1 MYLVMNFLI
10 KQGVRKLEIGRN
22 NTERRRIKI
31 LHVVIGLN
39 MGGIQEVVSNI
50 FKGIDRERFELTA
63 CAIEDTGI
71 IGKEIEGAGFEVIV
85 LHYKKQPLR
94 TIYALLKIIK
104 KKRIDIVHAA
114 SYHPSLYARIAGML
128 AGVPILISH
137 EHGLNIRKRPQR
149 VILNRWLEP
158 ITDCFIAVGQSM
170 ASQVIDWY
178 GYDENK
184 VVVIPNGVDTE
195 KFAPP
200 DSRENAKRKLGLDPE
215 RLVVGMLCRLD
226 PDKGHRYF
234 FEAVKLLRDRFDV
247 QWVVVGGGI
256 ESAKVV
262 VMQEAKDL
270 SVDSTIRFM
279 GVRRDVADWVAAFDC
294 YVLPTLR
301 EGGCPISVLEAMSA
315 ACPVVVSDFPTNLEV
330 ITHGINGLVAPVGDS
345 RQLAQRIEELLT
357 DADLRRR
364 LGAEARRYIEI
375 HRSIK
380 QYADKIMDIYERLW
394 NDKKGTGECEK

>member
-1 MYLVMNFLI
+1 
-10 KQGVRKLEIGRN
+10 
-22 NTERRRIKI
+22 
-31 LHVVIGLN
+31 
-39 MGGIQEVVSNI
+39 
-50 FKGIDRERFELTA
+50 
-63 CAIEDTGI
+63 
-71 IGKEIEGAGFEVIV
+71 
-85 LHYKKQPLR
+85 
-94 TIYALLKIIK
+94 
-104 KKRIDIVHAA
+104 
-114 SYHPSLYARIAGML
+114 ML